1 MAKKAVVIG
10 AGQSGRGYTA
20 RYLFEKGYEITF
32 IDEKKELVD
41 LLNEDRAFCIH
52 FYHMDRTPLYIHGF
66 HACMAYSAEADRA
79 IAEADFVFTA
89 VGEQNLGDVAK
100 QLKQGMKGKA
110 KRTVVIT
117 CENGVNPGRVMRE
130 HMQAEKIEAP
140 YVVSQTAIF
149 CSTVVIRGTRLDILS
164 QNETYF
170 PYDCDEFTDELD
182 FDGAVPIHDFEKF
195 FKRKIYTYNCLAGL
209 ISYCGYIKGFEV
221 YGEAAVDPDI
231 SELMDRLL
239 AELNP
244 CLEDYFGISKEE
256 QAAFA
261 QKALD
266 KFKDQYILDYNV
278 KNGRAPKRKLGPTER
293 IMTPMHILIDH
304 HKDPRIMQFV
314 AAAALVYWN
323 ELQGKNG
330 EPVLEKPLMETFCE
344 INSLSLEDPIAQ
356 GVEKY
361 LKEIQKNRKDVH
373 IIDILYGSGR

>member
-1 MAKKAVVIG
+1 MKKAVVIG
-10 AGQSGRGYTA
+10 AGQSGRGYVA
-20 RYLFEKGYEITF
+20 RYLFEKGYDITF
-32 IDEKKELVD
+32 LDEKEELVK
-41 LLNEDRAFCIH
+41 LLADDQAFSIH
-52 FYHMDRTPLYIHGF
+52 FYHMDRKPVYVNGF
-66 HACMAYSAEADRA
+66 KAYKTYSEEAKQA

-100 QLKQGMKGKA
+100 QLKIGMEGKE

-117 CENGVNPGRVMRE
+117 CENGVNPGRVMKN
-130 HMQAEKIEAP
+130 HMIKEEILAE

-149 CSTVVIRGTRLDILS
+149 CSTVIIRGTRLDILS

-170 PYDCDEFTDELD
+170 PYDCDEFTDEFD
-182 FDGAVPIHDFEKF
+182 FDGALPVHNFEKF

-221 YGEAAVDPDI
+221 YGEAAIDPDI

-239 AELNP
+239 LELNP
-244 CLEDYFGISKEE
+244 CLEKYFEISKEE
-256 QAAFA
+256 QAAFS

-293 IMTPMHILIDH
+293 IMTPMNILIEH
-304 HKDPRIMQFV
+304 GKDPRIMQFV
-314 AAAALVYWN
+314 AAAALVYWD
-323 ELQGKNG
+323 ELQGQNN
-330 EPVLEKPLMETFCE
+330 EPMLEKDLITTFCE
-344 INSLSLEDPIAQ
+344 INDLQKEDPIVA

-361 LKEIQKNRKDVH
+361 LKMIQENRQNIH
-373 IIDILYGSGR
+373 IIDMLYN